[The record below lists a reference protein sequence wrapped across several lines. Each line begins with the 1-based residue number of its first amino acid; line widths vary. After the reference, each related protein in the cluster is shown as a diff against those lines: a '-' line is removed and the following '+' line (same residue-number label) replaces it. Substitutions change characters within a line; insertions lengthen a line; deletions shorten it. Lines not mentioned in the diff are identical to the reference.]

1 MMMSA
6 EWRYWILWQI
16 RLMLHHA
23 TIRYVRECDVM
34 LQYLQTNIINSRIQ
48 INTVLGWRR
57 YKNYIYSTFCI
68 LKIEN
73 KKVLQ
78 NCIKYIMLIL
88 QILGNPLWNVV
99 CILDKYFTGQSLS
112 KYFISTNN
120 LHKIW
125 CMFSNGSSDT
135 KWVVKINQD
144 VWTQAVLERVV

>member
-1 MMMSA
+1 
-6 EWRYWILWQI
+6 
-16 RLMLHHA
+16 
-23 TIRYVRECDVM
+23 
-34 LQYLQTNIINSRIQ
+34 
-48 INTVLGWRR
+48 
-57 YKNYIYSTFCI
+57 
-68 LKIEN
+68 
-73 KKVLQ
+73 
-78 NCIKYIMLIL
+78 MLIL
-88 QILGNPLWNVV
+88 QILGNPLWKVV